1 MGSLT
6 WVYVAHS
13 TVVLVLTFPEG
24 VGYKVYLTQGRTDRG
39 MSFQTMMRMCYT
51 MYYYYFYGA
60 EVCPGV

>member
-24 VGYKVYLTQGRTDRG
+24 VGYKVYLTKVG
-39 MSFQTMMRMCYT
+39 QT
-51 MYYYYFYGA
+51 G
-60 EVCPGV
+60 E